1 MRFPVSFEGPQW
13 GRRLKTTPYYGECPL
28 NKIIEEPD
36 WAEVEQRLEPQY
48 VSFFRE
54 TMNMPEKVAG
64 ELFKAFV
71 QEQKEAAQREGTDR
85 LPESF
90 GDILLERE
98 TTDEQVRAAFA
109 PKRAEGVTN
118 EDIAFWWNMHDLE
131 RRLICKVDEMNR
143 ILLFEKLLRESGVTE
158 PEAARIVA
166 RRFPVYGDPQHL
178 VLDTDDDRPLP
189 FELKWR
195 INVYLGERTKN
206 DPEGFQKEV
215 EESTSLNALLRRAMR
230 KGDL

>member
-1 MRFPVSFEGPQW
+1 
-13 GRRLKTTPYYGECPL
+13 
-28 NKIIEEPD
+28 
-36 WAEVEQRLEPQY
+36 
-48 VSFFRE
+48 
-54 TMNMPEKVAG
+54 
-64 ELFKAFV
+64 
-71 QEQKEAAQREGTDR
+71 
-85 LPESF
+85 
-90 GDILLERE
+90 
-98 TTDEQVRAAFA
+98 
-109 PKRAEGVTN
+109 
-118 EDIAFWWNMHDLE
+118 
-131 RRLICKVDEMNR
+131 MNR